1 METET
6 PAFEAEEDEIPD
18 RCLCDLCN
26 QICDYELEVKSLN
39 DGLDHQ
45 IYLCKS
51 CYHSILSY
59 YWGETQK
66 EEDFHHGNSISQTRN
81 TY

>member
-6 PAFEAEEDEIPD
+6 EAVESEDEIPD
-18 RCLCDLCN
+18 RCLCELCN
-26 QICDYELEVKSLN
+26 QICDYELDVKSLN
-39 DGLDHQ
+39 VGLDRQ

-51 CYHSILSY
+51 CYRSILSY

-66 EEDFHHGNSISQTRN
+66 EEDFHHGNSISQTTN

>member
-6 PAFEAEEDEIPD
+6 KTVDESEDEIPD
-18 RCLCDLCN
+18 RCLCELCN
-26 QICDYELEVKSLN
+26 QLCDYELDVKSLN
-39 DGLDHQ
+39 DGLDRQ

-51 CYHSILSY
+51 CYRSILSY
-59 YWGETQK
+59 YWGETHK
-66 EEDFHHGNSISQTRN
+66 EEDFHGNIISQKTN

>member
-6 PAFEAEEDEIPD
+6 AAVESEDEIPD
-18 RCLCDLCN
+18 RCLCELCN
-26 QICDYELEVKSLN
+26 QLCDYELEVKSLN
-39 DGLDHQ
+39 DGLDRQ
-45 IYLCKS
+45 IYLCRS
-51 CYHSILSY
+51 CYRSILSY

-66 EEDFHHGNSISQTRN
+66 EEGFHHGNSISQTTN

>member
-1 METET
+1 MATERQVV
-6 PAFEAEEDEIPD
+6 ESEDEIPD

-39 DGLDHQ
+39 DGLDRQ
-45 IYLCKS
+45 IYLCRS
-51 CYHSILSY
+51 CYRSILSY

-66 EEDFHHGNSISQTRN
+66 EEDFHHGNSISQKTN